1 MAEVMVIV
9 VSGPPC
15 VGKTAVAESLAREFG
30 VPLVDFDPLAQVL
43 ARPELMVSP
52 DQLRL
57 VGPTVIELQSVLLER
72 QLALGVGAIL
82 ELSVDRAQRE
92 RWRAIAAHFDAPYFG
107 IECVCS
113 DRALHRQ
120 RFDARPE
127 FRIGE
132 WLLSWEFI
140 EHTLDTYAPDE
151 EAAVLLDST
160 NPLEEN
166 VATARAALRASLA
179 VKSAVRPIA

>member
-1 MAEVMVIV
+1 MVIV

-15 VGKTAVAESLAREFG
+15 VGKTALAESLAREFG
-30 VPLVDFDPLAQVL
+30 IPLFSFDPLAQIL

-52 DQLRL
+52 DQLSL
-57 VGPTVIELQSVLLER
+57 VGAAATELQSVLLER

-82 ELSVDRAQRE
+82 EHTVDRALRE
-92 RWRAIAAHFDAPYFG
+92 RWRAIAGRFGARYFG

-132 WLLSWEFI
+132 WLLTWEFI
-140 EHTLDTYAPDE
+140 ERTLDTYAPDE
-151 EAAVLLDST
+151 EADILLDST
-160 NPLEEN
+160 NPLEQN
-166 VATARAALRASLA
+166 VAAAAATLRTSRPSASA
-179 VKSAVRPIA
+179 

>member
-1 MAEVMVIV
+1 MVIV

-30 VPLVDFDPLAQVL
+30 VPLFGADPLLQVL

-52 DQLRL
+52 DQISR
-57 VGPTVIELQSVLLER
+57 VDATAKELQSVLLER

-82 ELSVDRAQRE
+82 EHTADRGMRE
-92 RWRAIAAHFDAPYFG
+92 RWRAIAARFDAPYFG

-120 RFDARPE
+120 RFGARPE

-132 WLLSWEFI
+132 WLLTWEYI
-140 EHTLDTYAPDE
+140 ECSLDTYEADE
-151 EAAVLLDST
+151 EAAIVLDST
-160 NPLEEN
+160 NSLERN
-166 VATARAALRASLA
+166 VAAAVAALRAS
-179 VKSAVRPIA
+179 RPSTSV

>member
-1 MAEVMVIV
+1 MVIV

-15 VGKTAVAESLAREFG
+15 VGKTAVAEPLAREFG
-30 VPLVDFDPLAQVL
+30 FPLFSVDLLQQVL

-52 DQLRL
+52 GQLSR
-57 VGPTVIELQSVLLER
+57 VGATAIELQSALLER

-82 ELSVDRAQRE
+82 EHTVDRGLRE
-92 RWRAIAAHFDAPYFG
+92 RWKAIAGHFDAPYFG

-132 WLLSWEFI
+132 WLLTWEFI
-140 EHTLDTYAPDE
+140 ERTLNTYAPDE
-151 EAAVLLDST
+151 EAAIVLDST
-160 NPLEEN
+160 NPLEQN
-166 VATARAALRASLA
+166 VATTFAALRAL
-179 VKSAVRPIA
+179 RPSTPCDPHAAG

>member
-1 MAEVMVIV
+1 MVIV

-30 VPLVDFDPLAQVL
+30 VPLFDVDPLQQVL

-52 DQLRL
+52 DQLSR
-57 VGPTVIELQSVLLER
+57 VGATATELQSVLLER

-82 ELSVDRAQRE
+82 ERTADRALRE
-92 RWRAIAAHFDAPYFG
+92 RWRAIAARFDAPYFG

-120 RFDARPE
+120 RFGARPE
-127 FRIGE
+127 VRFGE
-132 WLLSWEFI
+132 WLLTWEFI
-140 EHTLDTYAPDE
+140 ERTLDTYAPDE
-151 EAAVLLDST
+151 EAAILLDST
-160 NPLEEN
+160 NPLEQN
-166 VATARAALRASLA
+166 VAAAAAALRAS
-179 VKSAVRPIA
+179 RPSTSV

>member
-1 MAEVMVIV
+1 LLLADVMVIL

-30 VPLVDFDPLAQVL
+30 VPLFDFDPLAQVL
-43 ARPELMVSP
+43 ARPELMASP
-52 DQLRL
+52 GQLSL
-57 VGPTVIELQSVLLER
+57 VGPTGIELQSVLLER

-82 ELSVDRAQRE
+82 ELTVDRALRE
-92 RWRAIAAHFDAPYFG
+92 RWKAIAARFDAPYFG

-132 WLLSWEFI
+132 WLLTWEFI
-140 EHTLDTYAPDE
+140 ERTLDTYAPDE
-151 EAAVLLDST
+151 EANILLDST
-160 NPLEEN
+160 NPLEQN
-166 VATARAALRASLA
+166 VAAAGAALRASRP
-179 VKSAVRPIA
+179 SASV